1 MGGRRRAVPRQLL
14 SRNSGA
20 GYLDLE
26 TKLTDQ
32 LGIGASVRVED
43 SSEFARQIDWKVS
56 LRYEITPQV
65 ALRATANNG
74 FRAPTPGQINTL
86 DVTTTADASGTLV
99 PLGTFPVNN
108 PEAIALGADPLRDRQ
123 RKRLTYSH

>member
-65 ALRATANNG
+65 ALRATANTG

-86 DVTTTADASGTLV
+86 DVTTTADARSEEHTSELQSLMRSAYAV
-99 PLGTFPVNN
+99 F
-108 PEAIALGADPLRDRQ
+108 
-123 RKRLTYSH
+123 RLKKKKSHNTYLTTPS

>member
-26 TKLTDQ
+26 TKLSDQ

-56 LRYEITPQV
+56 LRYEITPKV
-65 ALRATANNG
+65 ALRATANTG
-74 FRAPTPGQINTL
+74 FRAPTPGQKNT
-86 DVTTTADASGTLV
+86 DRKSVVTGKSVSVSVAHGGRRHIKTKTIK
-99 PLGTFPVNN
+99 P
-108 PEAIALGADPLRDRQ
+108 Q
-123 RKRLTYSH
+123 